1 MKTDPEFLKFLKVNM
16 PAFTYHHRIHRTEQD
31 LVHIINF
38 PYQLPKL
45 ISDNPIILRNPDSI
59 SAHLDDM
66 IFPLTPNKILFRNK
80 LPKMITHS
88 YVRVMI
94 DAMQLMQSKEFVA
107 TTDITYPEMLLK
119 VYSSEQKK
127 IEALRKTIFQNVGE
141 KGDDLPLFWKYGVQ
155 SE

>member
-1 MKTDPEFLKFLKVNM
+1 
-16 PAFTYHHRIHRTEQD
+16 
-31 LVHIINF
+31 
-38 PYQLPKL
+38 
-45 ISDNPIILRNPDSI
+45 
-59 SAHLDDM
+59 
-66 IFPLTPNKILFRNK
+66 
-80 LPKMITHS
+80 MITHS

-155 SE
+155 FE